1 MTFPFVFL
9 KCGIAYCE
17 LGKRKKNGNSHN
29 EVYMVFVALLPPA
42 TKLGQGYV
50 FTRVCDSVQGGVF
63 ASVHAGIY
71 TPGADTPSMEQ
82 TPGADSPRDQC
93 IMGDTGNKRA
103 VRILLEC
110 HTCLAIY
117 NYSFSD

>member
-1 MTFPFVFL
+1 MLALLMTFPFVFL

-17 LGKRKKNGNSHN
+17 LGKRKKNSNSHN

-50 FTRVCDSVQGGVF
+50 FTRVCDSVQGGGWVF

-71 TPGADTPSMEQ
+71 TPGAD
-82 TPGADSPRDQC
+82 SPRDQC
-93 IMGDTGNKRA
+93 MMGDTGNKRA